1 MSLMAADR
9 WPAREVVIVSSR
21 ESPYGRMDFIE
32 GDVLNLNLVLKYMN
46 DFTLS
51 INHTLISD
59 VLLGIAV
66 MTIWSARSQA

>member
-1 MSLMAADR
+1 
-9 WPAREVVIVSSR
+9 
-21 ESPYGRMDFIE
+21 MDFIE